1 MNIQDMFERNA
12 SPCET
17 DGFPWNRAPPPSA
30 GCGNPPRR
38 SRKVVDRVDGFS
50 TTSLTDAYIMALV
63 RKENNPTGK
72 VPTGLAD
79 EVVISEASFRSAH
92 REFERNKDPNSKKR
106 KREGKGD
113 SSVVF
118 GEGSYRGPWRKYEEY
133 RPDAEEGDN
142 DDDLEEVE
150 VEVSGSEDDDGGYL
164 EDSIA
169 PQPAAPTS
177 KAGTAYED
185 TGDGSE
191 RTEFLG
197 SEEYDYQGRSVIMH
211 ADLTLGIDLRGDMPP
226 IEERKNFHPKKL
238 IHTFRHPDKG
248 HEKRPITATRFFPS
262 SGHVLLTAG
271 ADSKILIW
279 DAFHDRRLLRSYL
292 GHTKSISDV
301 DYSPSGRQFLSASFD
316 RSMKQWDTE
325 TGACIAQFSTGATPH
340 CIRWNP
346 SQPAE
351 FLAGMSDK
359 KIVQFDVRAD
369 AGRKP
374 VQEYDHH
381 LQAVNTITFCD
392 EDRRFIT
399 TSDDRSLRAWEY
411 GIPVPIK
418 LVSDP
423 SMYPLVR
430 GCPHP
435 SGKTVLYQAGDN
447 QIVAYDTSKFRQSR
461 KKSWRGMN
469 TAGHAV
475 DVAVS
480 PDGGIVA
487 SGDSGGYLC
496 LYDYK
501 TCKMWHKIQ
510 TSKEGAAV
518 LRVAWQPRE
527 TSKVVTGS
535 LDGSVKYWD

>member
-1 MNIQDMFERNA
+1 MSQSSFEVSVAGRTLGCGSA
-12 SPCET
+12 VQK
-17 DGFPWNRAPPPSA
+17 SA
-30 GCGNPPRR
+30 GCTCEFPHTRF
-38 SRKVVDRVDGFS
+38 VDALG
-50 TTSLTDAYIMALV
+50 ANKANMALV
-63 RKENNPTGK
+63 RRENNPTGK
-72 VPTGLAD
+72 VPTGVAD
-79 EVVISEASFRSAH
+79 EIVISEASFRSAH

-113 SSVVF
+113 SSIVF
-118 GEGSYRGPWRKYEEY
+118 GEQSYRGPWRKYEEY
-133 RPDAEEGDN
+133 RPDAEEGDE
-142 DDDLEEVE
+142 DGEFEEVE
-150 VEVSGSEDDDGGYL
+150 VEVSGSEDGEGVYV

-169 PQPAAPTS
+169 PRPAAPTS

-185 TGDGSE
+185 NGDGRERSE
-191 RTEFLG
+191 FVG
-197 SEEYDYQGRSVIMH
+197 NEEYDYQGRSVIMH

-226 IEERKNFHPKKL
+226 LEERKNFHPKKL
-238 IHTFRHPDKG
+238 VHTFKHTKG
-248 HEKRPITATRFFPS
+248 HDKRPITATRFFPS

-279 DAFHDRRLLRSYL
+279 DAFHDRQLLRSYQ

-301 DYSPSGRQFLSASFD
+301 DFTPSGHHFLSASFD
-316 RSMKQWDTE
+316 RKMKQWDTE
-325 TGACIAQFSTGATPH
+325 TGACVAQFSTGAIPH
-340 CIRWNP
+340 CLRWNP
-346 SQPAE
+346 SQPNE
-351 FLAGMSDK
+351 FIAGTSDK

-369 AGRKP
+369 DKKP

-381 LQAVNTITFCD
+381 LQAVNTVTFCD
-392 EDRRFIT
+392 EDRRFMS
-399 TSDDRSLRAWEY
+399 TSDDRSLRSWEY

-430 GCPHP
+430 SCPHP
-435 SGKTVLYQAGDN
+435 SGKSVLYQSGDN

-469 TAGHAV
+469 TAGHAI

-487 SGDSGGYLC
+487 SGDSGGFLC
-496 LYDYK
+496 LFDYK

-510 TSKEGAAV
+510 TSKDGAAV
-518 LRVAWQPRE
+518 LCVAWQPRE

-535 LDGSVKYWD
+535 LDGTVKYWD